1 MTTRAIGKTT
11 GRNRNVVTKSQ
22 PRVAGAAV
30 ISSID
35 STSAMVIQITFNTRV
50 QKSGVPGF
58 TAGAA
63 GDLSPNQ
70 ATTISDTVIELRF
83 TGTVQGTDLNVPDS
97 DPGIRTATG
106 GFVPAGTYAIPAF
119 P

>member
-1 MTTRAIGKTT
+1 MTSRTLKRVDA
-11 GRNRNVVTKSQ
+11 RNRNKIDPAVPQK
-22 PRVAGAAV
+22 RVPAV
-30 ISSID
+30 ISSIA

-106 GFVPAGTYAIPAF
+106 GFVPAGTYAIPVF